1 MGVNTDGGGSLQLL
15 TEIALAWLVLHLF
28 IKEMGEEREDEGE
41 KEEKEK
47 IPFKNSEIDKF
58 KDTETLRRKGEDG
71 IWFKCY

>member
-1 MGVNTDGGGSLQLL
+1 
-15 TEIALAWLVLHLF
+15 
-28 IKEMGEEREDEGE
+28 MGEEREDEGE